1 MTSWEES
8 FAKWQVDKTEFTK
21 WLIDAILQALFSMY
35 PKVNFINMFTCS
47 FLTQK
52 TKKFHVFENE
62 FHHAFL
68 YKNCAGCAIRK
79 LHKAVL
85 VAIRKSQKA
94 MHKIKLR

>member
-1 MTSWEES
+1 MHPR
-8 FAKWQVDKTEFTK
+8 VH
-21 WLIDAILQALFSMY
+21 
-35 PKVNFINMFTCS
+35 FINLYVQLFN
-47 FLTQK
+47 LK
-52 TKKFHVFENE
+52 HKKLHVFENE
-62 FHHAFL
+62 FHNAFL